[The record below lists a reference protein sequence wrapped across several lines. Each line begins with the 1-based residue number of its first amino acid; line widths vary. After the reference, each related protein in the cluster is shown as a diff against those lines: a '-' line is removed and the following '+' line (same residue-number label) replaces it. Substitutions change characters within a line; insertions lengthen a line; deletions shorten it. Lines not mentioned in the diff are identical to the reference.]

1 VGSLHSSVVGLVI
14 VAKAILTDL
23 IEINDICDQLKYSLL
38 ELILPTTTFKG
49 ANLSPKDDH

>member
-23 IEINDICDQLKYSLL
+23 FEINNICNQLKYSLL

-49 ANLSPKDDH
+49 ANLSSKDNY